1 MINYK
6 CINSISLVLIAGSII
21 SFINIYQSDL
31 KKDKLIDELK
41 DELKDKLNYK
51 KKDELSNELKYELS
65 DESKNKI
72 YELKKREEDLKI
84 KETLYQESLKKLKI
98 REEVIVNMENAFSKK
113 NDQLTLLIDS
123 INNFS
128 IASDKIVKACDD
140 NFCVIK

>member
-6 CINSISLVLIAGSII
+6 CINSLSLVLIAGSII

-41 DELKDKLNYK
+41 DELNYK
-51 KKDELSNELKYELS
+51 KKDELSSELN

-84 KETLYQESLKKLKI
+84 KETLYQESLKKLEI